1 MLITLVYNK
10 VVTFYIS
17 KKRYKYV
24 TEEDDLKLISVS
36 ICLKWDV
43 WENYVIEDGWLVPTG
58 NLSKKYNV
66 QEEKDIATRFAK
78 VGRQDGK
85 RNKTLEQQI
94 ESLVE
99 FMKSYGSL
107 GQTINTGTPV
117 KTIDGND
124 KTFLFDG
131 DQLGWALDHA
141 TFVNLTLQLS
151 YLINNPI
158 EALDNDKLYNLLLSI
173 KEKQEN
179 LGTLRIPT
187 LVSYEHIKFNFEE
200 AKSDPLKFAESI
212 NEKILELNIG
222 KPTPVIEN
230 RRVYFKLTSLIQ
242 WIYNEVTR
250 NYTSQKLAMCIEC
263 GAIFYAD
270 RKRTLCPPL
279 TEKGESPCGK
289 RKKVREFRVRKE
301 KERKEKER
309 KGKEQINY
317 ESFL

>member
-1 MLITLVYNK
+1 M
-10 VVTFYIS
+10 
-17 KKRYKYV
+17 
-24 TEEDDLKLISVS
+24 ISVS
-36 ICLKWDV
+36 IYLKWDV

-94 ESLVE
+94 ESLIE
-99 FMKSYGSL
+99 FMKSYGYL
-107 GQTINTGTPV
+107 GQTINRGMPEKSIV
-117 KTIDGND
+117 GND

-131 DQLGWALDHA
+131 DNLGWALDHA

-173 KEKQEN
+173 KKKQDN
-179 LGTLRIPT
+179 LGALQIPT
-187 LVSYEHIKFNFEE
+187 LVDYEYIKFNFEE
-200 AKSDPLKFAESI
+200 AKSAPLKLAESI
-212 NEKILELNIG
+212 NEKILGLNIG

-230 RRVYFKLTSLIQ
+230 RRVYFKLSSLIQ
-242 WIYNEVTR
+242 WIYNEVTMK
-250 NYTSQKLAMCIEC
+250 YTSQKLAMCIEC

-279 TEKGESPCGK
+279 TEKVGSPCGN
-289 RKKVREFRVRKE
+289 RKKVREFRAKKE
-301 KERKEKER
+301 KERIEKER
-309 KGKEQINY
+309 KGADK
-317 ESFL
+317 L